1 MLLKKLK
8 NNTVLLKKLRHTTF
22 KWLVPKS
29 QRKSVVVP
37 GLECLQ
43 PALCSRVLLKLEQT
57 LETCGMH
64 SGEGIILHSYMSRPI
79 LSPERWP
86 GMVKI
91 QILTNQHLFFPSL
104 PFLSLFLNN
113 HLLNYTVLSVSFVT
127 FLFFFCFDYLVFINT
142 IHPSIPKAKEKNAR
156 CLLVCFARVLGWS
169 KGGLWFQVQADKK
182 GGIRPCLP
190 LPTSQKC
197 SENEMRETL
206 WSYPMRVFMTAL
218 VMPCKHHHYY
228 YTTL

>member
-8 NNTVLLKKLRHTTF
+8 NNTVLVKKLRHTAF

-127 FLFFFCFDYLVFINT
+127 FLFFFFALITLFLLT
-142 IHPSIPKAKEKNAR
+142 PSIHQSPKPKR
-156 CLLVCFARVLGWS
+156 RMLGVCWCVLQGSWGGV
-169 KGGLWFQVQADKK
+169 KGDCDSRSRLTK
-182 GGIRPCLP
+182 
-190 LPTSQKC
+190 
-197 SENEMRETL
+197 REE
-206 WSYPMRVFMTAL
+206 
-218 VMPCKHHHYY
+218 
-228 YTTL
+228 

>member
-1 MLLKKLK
+1 MFTTSLMFSCSFETRTNIGNVCHAFWGRHHTPLLHVQAHSLPRKVAWHGE
-8 NNTVLLKKLRHTTF
+8 NTELD
-22 KWLVPKS
+22 KS
-29 QRKSVVVP
+29 ASF
-37 GLECLQ
+37 
-43 PALCSRVLLKLEQT
+43 
-57 LETCGMH
+57 
-64 SGEGIILHSYMSRPI
+64 
-79 LSPERWP
+79 LS
-86 GMVKI
+86 
-91 QILTNQHLFFPSL
+91 FP

-127 FLFFFCFDYLVFINT
+127 FLFFFRFDYLVFINT

-197 SENEMRETL
+197 SENEMKEPL

-228 YTTL
+228 YTTLWRSCFGKTESNLEKLVGFWQAEMEKRKCSGRSNK

>member
-1 MLLKKLK
+1 M
-8 NNTVLLKKLRHTTF
+8 TC
-22 KWLVPKS
+22 S
-29 QRKSVVVP
+29 QISKSVVVP

-86 GMVKI
+86 DMVKI

-127 FLFFFCFDYLVFINT
+127 FLFFFFCFDYLVFINT

-169 KGGLWFQVQADKK
+169 KGGL
-182 GGIRPCLP
+182 
-190 LPTSQKC
+190 
-197 SENEMRETL
+197 
-206 WSYPMRVFMTAL
+206 
-218 VMPCKHHHYY
+218 
-228 YTTL
+228 